1 MTDTVAIKRK
11 DRRVEH
17 AEDHLRD
24 LPKVPESLFG
34 RVICAHPEIITALCA
49 LGMCATFLL
58 PHEMLTLSSAVGVLG
73 FAWGWSDLLRL
84 PNRRGSQILLLI
96 VGMLAVGLGR
106 ALGDFSVVTQV
117 VGLGVIAA
125 FLTEML
131 RRNRGS
137 LIQSVSGNL
146 AGVFVVSTAG
156 AWVVLETQDPWYF
169 LLLPGAVTLLGGCA
183 GMSLSANWPIRW
195 RAVSS
200 IAGATLFG
208 LLAGGATV
216 LLQGP
221 AHEKVLTLLGGHL
234 PSLGVALF
242 CGAGLGVVLG
252 TTFAVLNIV
261 FSAKMVPMSIAAAL
275 SQGLVPVL
283 AAAVPIYVLGRLI
296 VGQGPSMNL
305 AALF

>member
-1 MTDTVAIKRK
+1 MNQSTT
-11 DRRVEH
+11 
-17 AEDHLRD
+17 
-24 LPKVPESLFG
+24 
-34 RVICAHPEIITALCA
+34 ITAQP
-49 LGMCATFLL
+49 LGEESGDDSQTHHLGHHREITEGSAQTYRQH
-58 PHEMLTLSSAVGVLG
+58 PHNQQQYLG
-73 FAWGWSDLLRL
+73 AAPVR
-84 PNRRGSQILLLI
+84 Q
-96 VGMLAVGLGR
+96 AQ
-106 ALGDFSVVTQV
+106 QV
-117 VGLGVIAA
+117 RPSPGK
-125 FLTEML
+125 
-131 RRNRGS
+131 
-137 LIQSVSGNL
+137 
-146 AGVFVVSTAG
+146 
-156 AWVVLETQDPWYF
+156 TQDPWYF